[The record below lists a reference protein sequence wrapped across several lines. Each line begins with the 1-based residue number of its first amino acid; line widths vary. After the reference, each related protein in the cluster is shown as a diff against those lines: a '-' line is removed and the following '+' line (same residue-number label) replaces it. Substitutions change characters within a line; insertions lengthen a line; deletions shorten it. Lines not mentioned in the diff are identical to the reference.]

1 MSTPTEKLQVFVI
14 DLIDNSIGFVVV
26 QACTVY
32 NIEGDLIF
40 ANSEGD
46 AIDMIARGQ
55 WKRCKVRYE

>member
-1 MSTPTEKLQVFVI
+1 MGDAVDKLQVFVI
-14 DLIDNSIGFVVV
+14 DLNDPSIGFVVV
-26 QACTVY
+26 QANTVY

-40 ANSEGD
+40 ANAEGD